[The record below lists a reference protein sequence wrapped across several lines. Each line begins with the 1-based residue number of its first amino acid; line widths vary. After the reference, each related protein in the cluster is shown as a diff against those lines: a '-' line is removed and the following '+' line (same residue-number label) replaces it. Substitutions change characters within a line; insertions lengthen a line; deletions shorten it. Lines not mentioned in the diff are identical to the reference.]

1 MATYSFNHV
10 TVDVRAW
17 VARVNLNRPTL
28 HNAFNDG
35 LIAELTHAMQGVTN
49 DSAVRVVVLSGAGHS
64 FCAGADLEWMRKR
77 SDYSKEENYAE
88 TMAMARMFQ
97 SVNRCPKPVI
107 ARVHGPA
114 MAGGVGLVAA
124 ADIAVA
130 ASEAA
135 RFGLTEV
142 KIGLVPA
149 VISPYVVQKCG
160 PAVSRELFLTGE
172 RFGAAKARAIGL
184 VNHVVPD
191 EKLDD
196 AVQERIDALLTGAP
210 GALGVCKELVRLVVG
225 KSPEEVM
232 EQTSRII
239 ADQRV
244 SDEGREGMR
253 AFLEKRNPPW
263 SQGS

>member
-1 MATYSFNHV
+1 MAKPEFNHV
-10 TVDVRAW
+10 LVDVQGR
-17 VARVNLNRPTL
+17 VARVTLNRPTL
-28 HNAFNDG
+28 HNAFNDA
-35 LIAELTHAMQGVTN
+35 LIGELTQAMQGVAA
-49 DSAVRVVVLSGAGHS
+49 DPEVRVVVLGGAGHS

-77 SDYSKEENYAE
+77 SDYSADENYAE

-210 GALGVCKELVRLVVG
+210 NAMSACKELVRLVTDR
-225 KSPEEVM
+225 SPEDVM

-239 ADQRV
+239 ADVRV
-244 SDEGREGMR
+244 SEEGREGMR
-253 AFLEKRNPPW
+253 AFLEKRTPPW
-263 SQGS
+263 QQS

>member
-1 MATYSFNHV
+1 MASYGFNHV
-10 TVDVRAW
+10 LVDVRSGVGR
-17 VARVNLNRPTL
+17 VALNRPTL
-28 HNAFNDG
+28 HNAFNDA
-35 LIAELTHAMQGVTN
+35 LIAELTKAMKAMAE
-49 DSAVRVVVLSGAGHS
+49 DPEVRVVVLTGAGHS

-77 SDYSKEENYAE
+77 TDYSAEENYAE
-88 TMAMARMFQ
+88 TMAMAHMFQ
-97 SVNRCPKPVI
+97 AVNRCPKPVV

-130 ASEAA
+130 ASEGA

-191 EKLDD
+191 EKLED
-196 AVQERIDALLTGAP
+196 AVQERIDALLTSAP
-210 GALGVCKELVRLVVG
+210 RALAVCKELVRLVVG

-239 ADQRV
+239 ADVRV

-263 SQGS
+263 GKGT